1 MAYDFINHW
10 DNLYSS
16 KKIEEVSWYQ
26 KSPQTSLDFIYK
38 ANIGKDDAI
47 IDVGGGDSFLIDH
60 LIDDGFTNLT
70 VLDISKVAIERA
82 KTRLGNKADK
92 VEWVVSDICNFN
104 VSREYALWHDRAVFH
119 FLKEP
124 DETNHYL
131 QIIC

>member
-38 ANIGKDDAI
+38 ANISKDDAI
-47 IDVGGGDSFLIDH
+47 IDVGGGESFLIDH

-82 KTRLGNKADK
+82 QVRLGDKAGQ
-92 VEWVVSDICNFN
+92 VEWITSDIKNF
-104 VSREYALWHDRAVFH
+104 SP
-119 FLKEP
+119 KKK
-124 DETNHYL
+124 
-131 QIIC
+131 ICSLA